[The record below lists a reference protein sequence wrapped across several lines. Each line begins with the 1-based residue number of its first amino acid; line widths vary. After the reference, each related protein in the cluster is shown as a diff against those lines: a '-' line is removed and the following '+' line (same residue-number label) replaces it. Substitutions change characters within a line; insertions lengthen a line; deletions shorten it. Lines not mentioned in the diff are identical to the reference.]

1 MIGIQPGYQP
11 LKTSCQ
17 CAFLDPLTK
26 HSPQCPKTDEKNMFL
41 DRDSTWNAGF
51 ESKCTN
57 QLATQF
63 APKYRLKSS
72 QKCPKI
78 FNIGPREHLSCGALI
93 L

>member
-26 HSPQCPKTDEKNMFL
+26 HSPPCPKTDEKKHFKNVFL

-51 ESKCTN
+51 ESKCTEGSFSGTFWD
-57 QLATQF
+57 LIS
-63 APKYRLKSS
+63 KV
-72 QKCPKI
+72 I
-78 FNIGPREHLSCGALI
+78 F
-93 L
+93 